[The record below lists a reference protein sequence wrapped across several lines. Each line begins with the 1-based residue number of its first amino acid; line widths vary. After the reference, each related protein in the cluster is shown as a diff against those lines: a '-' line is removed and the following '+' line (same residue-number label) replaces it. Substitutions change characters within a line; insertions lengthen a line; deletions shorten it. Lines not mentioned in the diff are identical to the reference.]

1 MKIRK
6 IVIICVSIVLAL
18 ALLLGALY
26 GISVLGTSFGF
37 EETRLRFLSYDADS
51 GEYVMRDREGQTLSY
66 MEKGGRAAVTYGPY
80 MFFVADNLEGVN
92 LELYRKIVKSKNF
105 YDKFGV
111 LLNFA

>member
-18 ALLLGALY
+18 ALVLGALY
-26 GISVLGTSFGF
+26 GITLLGTSFNF
-37 EETRLRFLSYDADS
+37 EGTRLSFVS
-51 GEYVMRDREGQTLSY
+51 GDGLEYIMRDREGNTLSY
-66 MEKGGRAAVTYGPY
+66 MEQDGRAALTYGAY
-80 MFFVADNLEGVN
+80 GFFIDDNLEGAER
-92 LELYRKIVKSKNF
+92 ELYNKVVKSKNF